1 MNLAKYISDQHEENY
16 KALMNEIKE
25 ELNKWRDKPC
35 FQGWEGRWEGCS
47 GWGTHVYPWLIH
59 VNIWQ
64 KPLQCCKAIIL
75 Q

>member
-35 FQGWEGRWEGCS
+35 FQGQEDS
-47 GWGTHVYPWLIH
+47 IFLFFLNLFILIGG
-59 VNIWQ
+59 
-64 KPLQCCKAIIL
+64 
-75 Q
+75 

>member
-35 FQGWEGRWEGCS
+35 FQGQEDS
-47 GWGTHVYPWLIH
+47 IFLFF
-59 VNIWQ
+59 
-64 KPLQCCKAIIL
+64 
-75 Q
+75 